1 MIVRRQRVT
10 LVVIQAIAVGSYARH
25 KYVALEIIPASAR
38 RRLHLDSGS
47 AAFPVVNVI
56 VDHVELPAG
65 QRAFQSLGVVAV
77 GHDAGHFLPQ
87 IVPGPSPWSGSPGRR
102 TASRWSRPA
111 TLSSTFGRNC
121 HRCRWSTPEA
131 CRAHT
136 AAKLPSS
143 SP

>member
-10 LVVIQAIAVGSYARH
+10 LVMIQAIAVGSYARH

-77 GHDAGHFLPQ
+77 GYDAGHFLPQ
-87 IVPGPSPWSGSPGRR
+87 IVPGPPVQNRNFVTSLQQLLHQSPANKKCSANHQDFFPGRFL
-102 TASRWSRPA
+102 TLCSVSR
-111 TLSSTFGRNC
+111 STQAQGV
-121 HRCRWSTPEA
+121 
-131 CRAHT
+131 
-136 AAKLPSS
+136 
-143 SP
+143 